1 MVAKIIRIPAP
12 RRKRETVSR
21 RETAA
26 LAAVLAEVRAL
37 RRVVER
43 IEKTAPPLAWWE
55 EEQPR

>member
-1 MVAKIIRIPAP
+1 MNAKILRIQPP

-26 LAAVLAEVRAL
+26 LAAVLAELRAL
-37 RRVVER
+37 RRSVER

-55 EEQPR
+55 SRDE